1 VRMRKE
7 MLSAFVKPD
16 EEEDKDRHLIGAL
29 SRGLE
34 ILRAFEQSNAPLS
47 NQDLVACTGLPKS
60 TVSRIT
66 RTLTIEGFLVH
77 LPRSGAYR
85 LAPAVLAL
93 ARAFHTSTGIAEIA
107 QPHMQELADTI
118 RGTVAMGTR
127 DRLDIVY
134 MQICR
139 GVKHVR
145 VPQTSGT
152 RVPIATTAIGNA
164 YFHTVAPDERE
175 ALTALIKRQ
184 SQRTWQ
190 VIADELERTGREIAK
205 GGFCVRAG
213 SWTPGINGVGAA
225 LRLPDQTVVAFNVG
239 GPSYWLKE
247 EALYEDIGPRLVD
260 MARNVLADA
269 MRRGVLMR

>member
-34 ILRAFEQSNAPLS
+34 ILRAFEESNAPLS

-77 LPRSGAYR
+77 LPKSGAYR
-85 LAPAVLAL
+85 LAPTVLAL
-93 ARAFHTSTGIAEIA
+93 ARAFHNSTGIAEIA

-145 VPQTSGT
+145 VPQAPGT

-184 SQRTWQ
+184 SQRTWP
-190 VIADELERTGREIAK
+190 VIEEELQRTGREIAK

-213 SWTPGINGVGAA
+213 TWTPGINGVGVA

-247 EALYEDIGPRLVD
+247 EGLYEDIGPRLVD

-269 MRRGVLMR
+269 TRRGVLMR